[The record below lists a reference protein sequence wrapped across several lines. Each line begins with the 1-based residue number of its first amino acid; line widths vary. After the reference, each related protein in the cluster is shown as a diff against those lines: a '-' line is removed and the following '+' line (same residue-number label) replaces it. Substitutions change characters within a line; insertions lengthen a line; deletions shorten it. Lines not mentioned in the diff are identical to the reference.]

1 MDQLL
6 ETIKIV
12 NGEPQFLEFH
22 QARLNYARKTLF
34 NTQEVINLEKVINNP
49 PKEDIYRCRIIYSRK
64 MEQLEYLPYLE
75 RNFRT
80 FKIVEHNSI
89 VYHFKFLNRDS
100 LNQLIE
106 RKGQAD
112 DILIIKN
119 GLITD
124 TSIANVAF
132 LDRNNHWITPATP
145 LLKGTTRERLLRE
158 NRIVAAGIKLADLPK
173 FTQMALMNA
182 MVGFYLIEDFK
193 LT

>member
-6 ETIKIV
+6 ETIKII
-12 NGEPQFLEFH
+12 NGKPQFLEFH

-34 NTQEVINLEKVINNP
+34 NTQEVINLEQVIHNP
-49 PKEDIYRCRIIYSRK
+49 PKEGIYRCRIIYSRNI
-64 MEQLEYLPYLE
+64 EQLEYLPHPE

-80 FKIVEHNSI
+80 FQLVEHNSI
-89 VYHFKFLNRDS
+89 VYNFKFLNRDT
-100 LNQLIE
+100 LNRLVE

-112 DILIIKN
+112 EILIIKN

-132 LDRNNHWITPATP
+132 LDKDDHWITPATP
-145 LLKGTTRERLLRE
+145 LLKGTTRERLLSE
-158 NRIVAAGIKLADLPK
+158 NRIVEAEIKLADLPK
-173 FTQMALMNA
+173 FTQMAMLNA

-193 LT
+193 LI